1 MATGT
6 VTVVDTAGAGKIR
19 KITVTCL
26 SNSSGDVMSDSIGPL
41 TGQLQ
46 SVETIPDATYVPTSY
61 NVQVRRGA
69 TTGIDMLNG
78 SGATRSTSARELC
91 RPEDDNG
98 NATLFGFRDEYLYL
112 DADTVGNAKRFT
124 AILTIIQP

>member
-46 SVETIPDATYVPTSY
+46 SVETIPDATDVPTSY